1 MSDLNSTDQAL
12 STDNI
17 EGLLT
22 QFQNLINSERTIAE
36 IIHEANALTDHIEQY
51 FKANEAASANEAPR
65 RY

>member
-36 IIHEANALTDHIEQY
+36 IIHEANALTDHI
-51 FKANEAASANEAPR
+51 
-65 RY
+65 